1 MYKYKEPLRLFYPRT
16 KLLYRINISIK
27 QNYRPSGSLIIAV
40 STDDQICIRIN
51 GSLIYTSHILFIRKI
66 IAYTMVR

>member
-27 QNYRPSGSLIIAV
+27 QNYRPSGSLIITV

-51 GSLIYTSHILFIRKI
+51 GSLICTLPILFIRKI